1 MIETKLSISDSMKS
15 GFQMW
20 KKYFN
25 KIILVGLIVY
35 IPTQICIELISILLN
50 NALGLDENTDHIRL
64 ANNIYNT
71 IRYLIGSVALL
82 GILNFIISQLENENE
97 DEMTI
102 KQILLIGLNKWGT
115 FIGVGF
121 IAGLKI
127 LLHLILLIIPGI
139 YKSVRLSFVDCIVA
153 TNNNKFK
160 DECDESEELVKNYW
174 WKVFGFLIFIFLLQ
188 FLLEIIFAAPLI
200 YFEDY
205 RYMTIILGVIV
216 SLLETYFI
224 VVRANFF
231 FNLKQIKNESIRE
244 IESIPENAK
253 IETLTV

>member
-20 KKYFN
+20 KKYFK
-25 KIILVGLIVY
+25 KIMLVGLLVY
-35 IPTQICIELISILLN
+35 IPTQICIELISILLD
-50 NALGLDENTDHIRL
+50 NALALDENPDHIRL
-64 ANNIYNT
+64 ANSIYST

-82 GILNFIISQLENENE
+82 GILNFIISRLENENE
-97 DEMTI
+97 ITT

-115 FIGVGF
+115 FIGVGI

-127 LLHLILLIIPGI
+127 LLYLILLIIPGI
-139 YKSVRLSFVDCIVA
+139 YKSVRLSFIDCIVA

-160 DECDESEELVKNYW
+160 DECDESEQLVNNYW
-174 WKVFGFLIFIFLLQ
+174 WKVFGFLICIFLLQ

-205 RYMTIILGVIV
+205 QSMTIILGVIV

-224 VVRANFF
+224 VVRAIFF

-244 IESIPENAK
+244 IESISENEK
-253 IETLTV
+253 KEILTA